1 MGRQVNFYMTRE
13 DEEEFV
19 RFVRTTGHIELLP
32 YTSATPVFRPIQS
45 LPDILSDKFA
55 GQCRIFNP
63 DVSSNLVVKFIQT
76 QNHYLI
82 DFERSPVIEFSRSA
96 IKEKTIYRGRIRAEF
111 TYLDTDKMIL
121 VPKEAK
127 FSDWYNAVAHRIRNR
142 YKHLKRLIYAGPG
155 AQKLIEERFTLK

>member
-1 MGRQVNFYMTRE
+1 LSRQVNFYMSRE
-13 DEEEFV
+13 DEDEFV
-19 RFVRTTGHIELLP
+19 RFVRTTGPVHLLP
-32 YTSATPVFRPIQS
+32 YTSTTPHFQPTQN

-63 DVSSNLVVKFIQT
+63 DVSSNLVVKFIPT

-96 IKEKTIYRGRIRAEF
+96 VKEKTLYRGRIRAEF
-111 TYLDTDKMIL
+111 TYLDRDKMML

-155 AQKLIEERFTLK
+155 AQRLIEEGFGLK